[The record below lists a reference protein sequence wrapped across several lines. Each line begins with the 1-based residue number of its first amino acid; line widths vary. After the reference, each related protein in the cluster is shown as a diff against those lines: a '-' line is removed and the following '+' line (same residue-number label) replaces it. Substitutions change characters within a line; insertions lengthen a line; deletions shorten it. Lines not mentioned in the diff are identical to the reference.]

1 MDDIE
6 DDDTRYPSNPYR
18 VSHHHQGYDYM
29 SRQKLLMNVSPY
41 SKPVKNGYGEDNSNN
56 EGEGKDEEEEPEK
69 RLGEEDD
76 VDQSGNIQTFEKDAD
91 DNEDEEEDDV
101 DANGDGDENCD
112 DNDDDDDDDD
122 NQKSYFMEIDDDLEC
137 QPKRQK
143 LKSLI
148 SAYEFAPHVPSPSA
162 VAPSALKPSFGGRN
176 PLTDWSEHETFVL
189 LAVWGDRFLQHG
201 RKSLRSEEWQEV
213 AEKVSKVSS
222 VERTDTQCRNRL
234 DTLKKKYKKEKIKF
248 PETDGGSSNWV
259 YFKRMDKLMSSP
271 PQVDPSCGLDS
282 GEYVSTNSRIYSN
295 RANGLDE
302 MRDSLGNTESTE
314 EASDGPHAK
323 KRRRGRGSGEA
334 SSYRLLADS
343 LHRFSNI
350 YEKIEN
356 DRRQQMVE
364 LEKMRV
370 DIQKEIETQRREIL
384 ERLQSE
390 ISKLEQTDEENDGSS
405 ENGM

>member
-6 DDDTRYPSNPYR
+6 NDDTRYPSNPYR

-29 SRQKLLMNVSPY
+29 SHQKLLMNVSPY
-41 SKPVKNGYGEDNSNN
+41 SQPAKNAYGEDNNIN
-56 EGEGKDEEEEPEK
+56 EGEGEGEEEEPEEQ
-69 RLGEEDD
+69 LGEEEDDEDD
-76 VDQSGNIQTFEKDAD
+76 VDQSNNIQTSEKEVD
-91 DNEDEEEDDV
+91 DNEDEEGDDV
-101 DANGDGDENCD
+101 DANGDGED
-112 DNDDDDDDDD
+112 DNDDGGEEDDDDDDDD
-122 NQKSYFMEIDDDLEC
+122 NRKSYFMEIDDDLEC

-148 SAYEFAPHVPSPSA
+148 SAYEFAPRVPSPSA
-162 VAPSALKPSFGGRN
+162 VPPSAPKPSFGGRN
-176 PLTDWSEHETFVL
+176 PLTDWTEHETFAL

-201 RKSLRSEEWQEV
+201 RKSLRSEEWQDV
-213 AEKVSKVSS
+213 AEKVSRVST
-222 VERTDTQCRNRL
+222 VERTDSQCRNRL

-248 PETDGGSSNWV
+248 PEMDGGTSNWV

-271 PQVDPSCGLDS
+271 PQVDSSCGLDS
-282 GEYVSTNSRIYSN
+282 G
-295 RANGLDE
+295 LDE
-302 MRDSLGNTESTE
+302 MRDGSGNTESTE

-323 KRRRGRGSGEA
+323 KRRRGRGNGEA
-334 SSYRLLADS
+334 SSFRLLADS

-356 DRRQQMVE
+356 DRRQQMAE

-370 DIQKEIETQRREIL
+370 DIQKELETQRRKIL
-384 ERLQSE
+384 EQLQSE